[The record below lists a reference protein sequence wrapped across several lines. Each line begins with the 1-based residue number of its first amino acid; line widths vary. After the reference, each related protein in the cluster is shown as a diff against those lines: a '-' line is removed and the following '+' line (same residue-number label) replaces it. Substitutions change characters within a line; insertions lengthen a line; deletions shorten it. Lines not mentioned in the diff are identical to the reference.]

1 HRVSHQ
7 STATIAATAAAVPEA
22 RPMRAYHQRL
32 TGAPPGSGRR
42 STPWPGRRS
51 GRWSRRV
58 RARRSS
64 GPSRRHPLI
73 ATQGR
78 VVPVR
83 GVRPPLRIVL
93 DVALVVV
100 EVVGWPGVA
109 GALTI
114 PDAHGAPPPRTRQR
128 SR

>member
-1 HRVSHQ
+1 GMLLVGGDALDLRAGGVAFLDETDVAPRVGLAEFPVDAGSVAGVPPVGEDQPGGPHDPDREQHNGGEGGHRVSHQ

-58 RARRSS
+58 RA
-64 GPSRRHPLI
+64 
-73 ATQGR
+73 
-78 VVPVR
+78 
-83 GVRPPLRIVL
+83 
-93 DVALVVV
+93 
-100 EVVGWPGVA
+100 
-109 GALTI
+109 
-114 PDAHGAPPPRTRQR
+114 
-128 SR
+128 